1 MRPIF
6 LMHKKTCSTL
16 IQVLHVVFFIV
27 IQDLDLDAVIIGV
40 VAEQTVGTERTVAV
54 FAVFAKSV
62 TVCELLLGEVDIVDY
77 D

>member
-1 MRPIF
+1 
-6 LMHKKTCSTL
+6 MHKKNVQHL
-16 IQVLHVVFFIV
+16 NQVLHVVFFIV
-27 IQDLDLDAVIIGV
+27 IQDLDLDAVIIGI
-40 VAEQTVGTERTVAV
+40 VAEQTVGTERMVAD

>member
-1 MRPIF
+1 M
-6 LMHKKTCSTL
+6 

-54 FAVFAKSV
+54 FTVFAKSV
-62 TVCELLLGEVDIVDY
+62 TVCKLLLGEVDIVDY

>member
-1 MRPIF
+1 
-6 LMHKKTCSTL
+6 MHKKNVQHFDSSAARR
-16 IQVLHVVFFIV
+16 FFIV

>member
-1 MRPIF
+1 M
-6 LMHKKTCSTL
+6 
-16 IQVLHVVFFIV
+16 LHVVFFIV

-62 TVCELLLGEVDIVDY
+62 TVCELLL
-77 D
+77 